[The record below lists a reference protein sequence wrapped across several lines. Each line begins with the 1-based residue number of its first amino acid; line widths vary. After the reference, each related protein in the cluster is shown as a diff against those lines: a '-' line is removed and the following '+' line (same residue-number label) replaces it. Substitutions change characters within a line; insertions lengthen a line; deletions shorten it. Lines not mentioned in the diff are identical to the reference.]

1 MMNVNMSIHKDHA
14 LRCALLLT
22 LLAIFFPLAGWGVT
36 KQNADDAYTK
46 GNYQQAIADYKE
58 LLKRGSSASL
68 YYNLGNA
75 YYRSDSLTQ
84 AILAYERA
92 SLLSP
97 GDDDIRFNL
106 QFARSK
112 TIDKITPQS
121 EMFFVTWYRSLVNLA
136 GVDRWATLSVVS
148 LVLALLLLLAYLF
161 APHLGVRKVGFFGS
175 IGFVVVFLLSNL
187 FAYQQKQMMESHCG
201 AIIVAPSVTVKKTP
215 NANSADAFVLHE
227 GTRVDI
233 TDNSMKE
240 WSGVR
245 LADGREGWLPT
256 SQLEHI

>member
-1 MMNVNMSIHKDHA
+1 MMNVHLIRHNDHA
-14 LRCALLLT
+14 LRNALLLT
-22 LLAIFFPLAGWGVT
+22 LLILFLPMAGWGVT

-58 LLKRGSSASL
+58 LLKRGASASI

-121 EMFFVTWYRSLVNLA
+121 EMFFVTWYRALVNLA
-136 GVDRWATLSVVS
+136 GVDRWATLSMFS

-161 APHLGVRKVGFFGS
+161 APYLGMRKVGFFGS
-175 IGFVVVFLLSNL
+175 ISFMGVFLLSNL
-187 FAYQQKQMMESHCG
+187 FAYQQKQMMENHCG

-227 GTRVDI
+227 GTRVDV
-233 TDNSMKE
+233 TDNSMRH

-256 SQLEHI
+256 SQLEDI

>member
-1 MMNVNMSIHKDHA
+1 MMNVNMSIHKDRA
-14 LRCALLLT
+14 LRSALLFT

-58 LLKRGSSASL
+58 LLKRGTSASL

-75 YYRSDSLTQ
+75 YFRSDSLTQ

-121 EMFFVTWYRSLVNLA
+121 EMFFVTWYRALVNLA
-136 GVDRWATLSVVS
+136 GVDSWATLSGVFGAGVAVAFGISFCS
-148 LVLALLLLLAYLF
+148 LPWSSQGRVLWKHWLRGSLF
-161 APHLGVRKVGFFGS
+161 VIEPLCLSTKADDRKPLRSHHRGP
-175 IGFVVVFLLSNL
+175 IG
-187 FAYQQKQMMESHCG
+187 H
-201 AIIVAPSVTVKKTP
+201 
-215 NANSADAFVLHE
+215 
-227 GTRVDI
+227 R
-233 TDNSMKE
+233 KE
-240 WSGVR
+240 
-245 LADGREGWLPT
+245 D
-256 SQLEHI
+256 SQRQ